1 MPASG
6 KSTIREYI
14 TSVHRIPVT
23 ISFGKRK
30 RLKITLDDDGRVC
43 AFAPKYLPLKD
54 IDRFVESNIDWIEK
68 HRIKLEQRIR
78 LPEIDPS
85 EQKRIARIIKARA
98 SAFMAVYDGK
108 KPVRIS
114 VRNMTSRWG
123 SCSGNGNI
131 SLNIHLL
138 DVEPELFEYVLIHE
152 LSHLYHMNHSAAF
165 WAQVAKY
172 CPDYQKRRAALR
184 KYQIPKKQ

>member
-30 RLKITLDDDGRVC
+30 RLKITLDDDGLVC
-43 AFAPKYLPLKD
+43 AYAPKNLPLKD

-98 SAFMAVYDGK
+98 SAFLAVYDGK